1 LLHAAT
7 TYNEGNKTWTLASG
21 DVEYRLQATERGL
34 RVKYFGP
41 RELESAGSAAVG
53 TADIGGM
60 IDGHR
65 LDPESLELVS
75 SEIENSKP
83 GISVLHLSLRHRD
96 LPVQV
101 DIRYSGWGDTGVITR
116 HVTLTNQG
124 KNTLHIES
132 LPSLF
137 PKA

>member
-1 LLHAAT
+1 MPLPLTMRAIRLGLWPLAT
-7 TYNEGNKTWTLASG
+7 SNTG
-21 DVEYRLQATERGL
+21 YRRPSV

-41 RELESAGSAAVG
+41 AGHPRELEPAGSAAVG
-53 TADIGGM
+53 TADIEGM

-101 DIRYSGWGDTGVITR
+101 DIRYGGWGDTGVITR
-116 HVTLTNQG
+116 HVTLT
-124 KNTLHIES
+124 
-132 LPSLF
+132 
-137 PKA
+137 